1 MSVSFSYFVAFGFV
15 LSKLVVNDD
24 IKGQVMMIKSRFS
37 QTSAHFLFGKS
48 NERKD
53 RETEKKIAS
62 SAFKSS
68 ERMRGATYPRHLSAI
83 N

>member
-24 IKGQVMMIKSRFS
+24 IKGLVMMIKSRFS

-53 RETEKKIAS
+53 RETEKKLHLLLLNPRNESGGLHI
-62 SAFKSS
+62 
-68 ERMRGATYPRHLSAI
+68 RGI
-83 N
+83 

>member
-24 IKGQVMMIKSRFS
+24 IKGLVMMIKSRFS
-37 QTSAHFLFGKS
+37 QTSAHFLFGKA

-53 RETEKKIAS
+53 RETEKKLHLLLLNPRNECGGPHI
-62 SAFKSS
+62 
-68 ERMRGATYPRHLSAI
+68 RGI
-83 N
+83 